1 MPQTFSAE
9 AEFPV
14 SIISETR
21 ECTLNNIRKEMNNP
35 PNSWHVAARVAD

>member
-1 MPQTFSAE
+1 MLQIFSAE

-14 SIISETR
+14 SIMNETIQF
-21 ECTLNNIRKEMNNP
+21 TLNKIRKEMNNP